1 MVRAVG
7 KPAVSA
13 HDLQGR
19 EAMSQEGRSSSE
31 QDPDTLRGE
40 LSPEDR
46 EAFKRRAAEL
56 GARLEK
62 GEAKSRAK
70 RGGSEPGNRGS
81 SAGLGQAMKMAI
93 ELAVGFVVG
102 GFIGK
107 VLDDQLGTAPLLLI
121 VFMMVGF
128 AAGMLNVI
136 RTAQRMQ
143 AEQSSTGQS
152 ADPAR
157 REDEGEK

>member
-1 MVRAVG
+1 
-7 KPAVSA
+7 
-13 HDLQGR
+13 
-19 EAMSQEGRSSSE
+19 
-31 QDPDTLRGE
+31 
-40 LSPEDR
+40 
-46 EAFKRRAAEL
+46 
-56 GARLEK
+56 
-62 GEAKSRAK
+62 
-70 RGGSEPGNRGS
+70 
-81 SAGLGQAMKMAI
+81 MKMAI

-143 AEQSSTGQS
+143 AESSSTGQS
-152 ADPAR
+152 AGPAR
-157 REDEGEK
+157 REEEGEK